1 MLTKTWLTER
11 TVFVAM
17 APCLELAAKD
27 WVFWNYNAL
36 ILMPN
41 TEGIA
46 TDLKMNLNSRIY
58 HLDNNFSLYEIFK
71 YGSLNSSFVQKMIG
85 NTSTTNFVGKSEYIW
100 NRRSNLSNVHLG
112 IIYGGYPPI
121 TWKGDSID
129 DVRGLY
135 GEIFYALQEKLQF
148 QYTMNHQEDNIWG
161 TLQGNGSYSGLF
173 GQMQNEK
180 VNWSI
185 ADTTI
190 TLERSE
196 FFDFS
201 LPLVHQHKKLLT
213 RKPQEDFNY
222 TSYISVFSD
231 QFWIAL
237 LISAFVLALFM
248 FWILLN
254 NSYNNEHKSKCLT
267 TAMTFTMLSL
277 FGREIFSLDTN
288 WSGKIICLVVV
299 VWGFLISVSYNA
311 ILTSVLASSTI
322 VPTLDSL
329 EDLLFSRDYTL
340 ILKADGSTREYF
352 AKAQENSI
360 GMLKIL

>member
-1 MLTKTWLTER
+1 
-11 TVFVAM
+11 M
-17 APCLELAAKD
+17 ATTPCHGLAEKD
-27 WVFWNYNAL
+27 WTFWNKNVL
-36 ILMPN
+36 ILIPN
-41 TEGIA
+41 GDGMVA
-46 TDLKMNLNSRIY
+46 DLQMNLNSRIY
-58 HLDNNFSLYEIFK
+58 YLDSNFSFFEIFK
-71 YGSLNSSFVQKMIG
+71 YHPLQLDYVEQKICDSA
-85 NTSTTNFVGKSEYIW
+85 NIDADKNYDFIW
-100 NRRSNLSNVHLG
+100 KRRSNLSGLHVQ
-112 IIYGGYPPI
+112 IIYIHYPPLV
-121 TWKGDSID
+121 WKGSSSR

-135 GEIFYALQEKLQF
+135 GEIFYALQEKLHF
-148 QYTMNHQEDNIWG
+148 QYTIHHQEDNQLG
-161 TLQGNGSYSGLF
+161 THQGNGSYSGLF
-173 GQMQNEK
+173 GQMQNGK

-213 RKPQEDFNY
+213 RKPHEDFNY
-222 TSYISVFSD
+222 TSYISVFSE

-237 LISAFVLALFM
+237 LISALVLALFM

-340 ILKADGSTREYF
+340 ILKADGSTREHF